1 MTQVWVIAWG
11 HTVSIAL
18 GRPFR
23 PSQTTMHTS
32 AVPLF
37 LISDSTRS
45 QYLEKAHEF
54 ARTCA
59 RWRLKCYGFGRRVVS
74 T

>member
-1 MTQVWVIAWG
+1 MSG
-11 HTVSIAL
+11 RPRCDHTVLIASGSPL
-18 GRPFR
+18 R

-32 AVPLF
+32 AVPRF
-37 LISDSTRS
+37 LISVSTDS
-45 QYLEKAHEF
+45 QNFAKAHEF

-59 RWRLKCYGFGRRVVS
+59 RWHLKCHGFGRRVVS